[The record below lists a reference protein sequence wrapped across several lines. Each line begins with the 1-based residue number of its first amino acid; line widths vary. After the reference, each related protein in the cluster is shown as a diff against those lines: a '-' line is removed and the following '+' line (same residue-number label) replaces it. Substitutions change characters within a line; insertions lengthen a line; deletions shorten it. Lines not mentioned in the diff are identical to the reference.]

1 MVFSVCAHILI
12 IKHVGWVFDG
22 GDHSTVALNL
32 IVTNADVIE
41 SIVPH
46 QGDVVFRE
54 PMKL

>member
-32 IVTNADVIE
+32 IMTNTDIIE